1 MAELFEEFM
10 AKEKYSL
17 CAMSKC
23 CLLVNI
29 RSNLK
34 DAESVSMNASE
45 AFSKQ
50 RLDVKADGVGVRHYQ
65 SDWPLH
71 HR

>member
-1 MAELFEEFM
+1 
-10 AKEKYSL
+10 
-17 CAMSKC
+17 MSKC

-34 DAESVSMNASE
+34 DVESVSMNASE

-50 RLDVKADGVGVRHYQ
+50 RLDVKADGVMVRHYQ